1 MARVAPQKSRSWSI
15 FYRMNEVRQEGSSPV
30 TDVPLLGG
38 QDGNDHNDNAGEEMA
53 VIARST
59 SANFSSRPGT
69 DSSAENALIKA
80 HQGRLSR
87 RMND

>member
-1 MARVAPQKSRSWSI
+1 MARDAPQKSRSWSI
-15 FYRMNEVRQEGSSPV
+15 FYRMNEERPDGASPV

-38 QDGNDHNDNAGEEMA
+38 QDGNDHNDHASEKMV

-59 SANFSSRPGT
+59 SANFSFRPGT

>member
-15 FYRMNEVRQEGSSPV
+15 FYRMNEVRPDGASPV

-59 SANFSSRPGT
+59 SANFSSRPFFMPPISLAITKPKHPGVKKL
-69 DSSAENALIKA
+69 A
-80 HQGRLSR
+80 
-87 RMND
+87 